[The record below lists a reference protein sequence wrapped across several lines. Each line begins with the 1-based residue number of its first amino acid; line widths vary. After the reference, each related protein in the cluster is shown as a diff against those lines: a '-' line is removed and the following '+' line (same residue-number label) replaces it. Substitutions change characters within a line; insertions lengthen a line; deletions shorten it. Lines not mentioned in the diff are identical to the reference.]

1 MVVVVVVVWL
11 LLLLRPVEV
20 AEEETAGG
28 VRDEGAVSPEAGS
41 LIREGTAVGVVLVL
55 VLGGCWGWADRR
67 EGWVARRMRRGERRV
82 EVKGERE
89 DRGLVFAIAVRK

>member
-1 MVVVVVVVWL
+1 MVVEWL

-20 AEEETAGG
+20 AEEMAEETAGG

-41 LIREGTAVGVVLVL
+41 LIREGMAFWVVV

-67 EGWVARRMRRGERRV
+67 EGWVARRMRREERRV
-82 EVKGERE
+82 EVKGDME
-89 DRGLVFAIAVRK
+89 DRGLVFAIAVEK